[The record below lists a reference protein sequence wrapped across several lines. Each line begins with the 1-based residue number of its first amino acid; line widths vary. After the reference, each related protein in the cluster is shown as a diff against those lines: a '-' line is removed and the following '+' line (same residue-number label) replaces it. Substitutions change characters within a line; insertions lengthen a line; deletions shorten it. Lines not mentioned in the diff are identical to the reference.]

1 MAAIIT
7 NKFRIHNAE
16 SYIEGFSET
25 AATNVY
31 LFIGR
36 PQAWTDDTSPPTPVD
51 NEDTAFNAYDDMVA
65 MKRVTASDVTH
76 AVVRRDW
83 TSGTVYDEY
92 AHDYSTS
99 NTSTSGASTLFS
111 ATYYVVTEDYNV
123 YKCINNAGGATST
136 TKPTGTSTGYITTAD
151 NYVWKYMYTISA
163 ADALKFLSTDFM
175 PVKYVTSDPGAGQ
188 PYKEQWD
195 TQQAATDGEI
205 RHIVITNAGSG
216 YASAPTVTIT
226 GDGTGA
232 TATATVSAG
241 SITAVTITAEGTG
254 YTQAS
259 ITLSGGG
266 GSSGALK
273 AIISPEGG
281 HSSNP
286 VHELGGFYVMNNV
299 RLEYNDGSGDF
310 PVSNDYRRIGLV
322 RDPYNY
328 GTSVV
333 ATDTTR
339 TATKS
344 LTLLSAGLTGT
355 FTVDE
360 TITGGSSGA
369 SAKVID
375 WDSSNRI
382 LRYYQDI
389 NTGFTA
395 FTGSETVTGGGSS
408 ASGTVDTLNNP
419 EIEPDS
425 GDIMYLEHRRPINRA
440 SDQIEDIKLV
450 IEF

>member
-16 SYIEGFSET
+16 SYIEGFSES

-36 PQAWTDDTSPPTPVD
+36 PQPWTDDTSPPTPAD
-51 NEDTAFNAYDDMVA
+51 NADTNFNAYDDMVA

-92 AHDYSTS
+92 AHDYTS
-99 NTSTSGASTLFS
+99 SNQSNSGASDLFS
-111 ATYYVVTEDYNV
+111 ATFYVLTEDYNV
-123 YKCINNAGGATST
+123 YKCISNNGNTAST

-151 NYVWKYMYTISA
+151 GYEWKYMYTVSA

-195 TQQAATDGEI
+195 TQQNATDGEI
-205 RHIVITNAGSG
+205 KNILITNAGSG
-216 YASAPTVTIT
+216 YSSAPTVTIT

-241 SITAVTITAEGTG
+241 NITAVSITNEGSG
-254 YTQAS
+254 YTQAT

-266 GSSGALK
+266 GTGGAMK
-273 AIISPEGG
+273 AIISPKGG

-299 RLEYNDGSGDF
+299 RLEYNDGAGDF

-344 LTLLSAGLTGT
+344 LTLESAGLTGT
-355 FTVDE
+355 FSVDE
-360 TITGGSSGA
+360 TITGGTSGA
-369 SAKVID
+369 TAKVID
-375 WDSSNRI
+375 WDATNRI
-382 LRYYQDI
+382 VRYYQDI

-395 FTGSETVTGGGSS
+395 FQAAETVTGGTSS
-408 ASGTVDTLNNP
+408 ATGTVNAANNP

>member
-16 SYIEGFSET
+16 QYIEAFSE
-25 AATNVY
+25 ASGTNIY

-36 PQAWTDDTSPPTPVD
+36 PQPWSDDTSPPTPVD
-51 NEDTAFNAYDDMVA
+51 NNDTSFNAYDDMVA
-65 MKRVTASDVTH
+65 MKRVTASDVVH

-92 AHDYSTS
+92 AHDYS
-99 NTSTSGASTLFS
+99 STNSAASGATSLS
-111 ATYYVVTEDYNV
+111 AATYYVLTDDYNV
-123 YKCINNAGGATST
+123 YKVINNNNGGAST

-151 NYVWKYMYTISA
+151 SYVWKYMYSISA

-175 PVKYVTSDPGAGQ
+175 PVKFIASDPGAGQ
-188 PYKEQWD
+188 PYKEQYD
-195 TQQAATDGEI
+195 TQQNATDGEI
-205 RHIVITNAGSG
+205 KKINITAAGSG
-216 YASAPTVTIT
+216 YSSAPTVTIT

-232 TATATVSAG
+232 TATVTVSAG
-241 SITAVTITAEGTG
+241 SINTVTITNAGSG
-254 YTQAS
+254 YTQAT
-259 ITLSGGG
+259 ITVSGGG
-266 GSSGALK
+266 GSAGALK

-281 HSSNP
+281 HSSNAI
-286 VHELGGFYVMNNV
+286 HELGGFYVMNNV

-328 GTSVV
+328 GTSTV

-344 LTLLSAGLTGT
+344 ITFESSGLTGT
-355 FTVDE
+355 FVVDE
-360 TITGGSSGA
+360 TITGGSSSA

-375 WDSSNRI
+375 WDSTNRI
-382 LRYYQDI
+382 LRYYQDV

-395 FTGSETVTGGGSS
+395 FTSAETVTGGTSS
-408 ASGTVDTLNNP
+408 ASGTINALNNP
-419 EIEPDS
+419 EVEPDS

>member
-16 SYIEGFSET
+16 SYIEGFSE
-25 AATNVY
+25 ASGTNVY

-36 PQAWTDDTSPPTPVD
+36 PQAWTDDTAPPTPAD
-51 NEDTAFNAYDDMVA
+51 NSDTNFNAYDDMVA

-92 AHDYSTS
+92 AHDYTS
-99 NTSTSGASTLFS
+99 SNQSASGASNLYS
-111 ATYYVVTEDYNV
+111 ATFYVVTDDYNV
-123 YKCINNAGGATST
+123 YKCIFNNSGASST

-151 NYVWKYMYTISA
+151 GYVWKYMYTISA

-205 RHIVITNAGSG
+205 KLIKITNAGSG
-216 YASAPTVTIT
+216 YTSAPTVTIN

-241 SITAVTITAEGTG
+241 NITGVTITNEGTG
-254 YTQAS
+254 YTQATIA
-259 ITLSGGG
+259 ITGGG
-266 GSSGALK
+266 GSSGAMK
-273 AIISPEGG
+273 AIISPKGG

-322 RDPYNY
+322 RDPYNF

-333 ATDTTR
+333 ATDTTK

-344 LTLLSAGLTGT
+344 VTFDAVGLTGT
-355 FTVDE
+355 FVTDE
-360 TITGGSSGA
+360 TIVGGTSGA
-369 SAKVID
+369 NARVID
-375 WDSSNRI
+375 WDSTNRI

-389 NTGFTA
+389 NTQFVA
-395 FTGSETVTGGGSS
+395 FQAAETITGSTSS
-408 ASGTVDTLNNP
+408 ASGTVNSANNP
-419 EIEPDS
+419 EVEPDS
-425 GDIMYLEHRRPINRA
+425 GDIMYIEHRRPINRA

>member
-16 SYIEGFSET
+16 QYIEAFSET
-25 AATNVY
+25 AGTNIY

-36 PQAWTDDTSPPTPVD
+36 PQSWADDTSPPTPSD
-51 NEDTAFNAYDDMVA
+51 NIDTSFNAYDDMVA

-83 TSGTVYDEY
+83 TSGSIYDEF
-92 AHDYSTS
+92 AHDYSSS
-99 NTSTSGASTLFS
+99 NQSNSGASDLYS
-111 ATYYVVTEDYNV
+111 ATFYVVTDDYNV
-123 YKCINNAGGATST
+123 YKCISNNLGGTST

-175 PVKYVTSDPGAGQ
+175 PVKYVTADPGAGQ

-195 TQQAATDGEI
+195 TQQSAIAGEI
-205 RHIVITNAGSG
+205 RHITIAAAGTG
-216 YASAPTVTIT
+216 YTSAPTVTIT

-232 TATATVSAG
+232 TATVTVSSG
-241 SITAVTITAEGTG
+241 VINSVTITAEGSG
-254 YTQAS
+254 YTQAT

-266 GSSGALK
+266 GSAGALK

-281 HSSNP
+281 HSTNAVS
-286 VHELGGFYVMNNV
+286 ELGGFYVMNNV
-299 RLEYNDGSGDF
+299 RLEYADGSGDF

-322 RDPYNY
+322 RDPYNF
-328 GTSVV
+328 GTTVV
-333 ATDTTR
+333 ATDTTKS
-339 TATKS
+339 ATKS
-344 LTLLSAGLTGT
+344 IILEVSGLTGT
-355 FTVDE
+355 FVTDE
-360 TITGGSSGA
+360 TITGGTSGA

-375 WDSSNRI
+375 YDSSTRTI
-382 LRYYQDI
+382 RYYQDV
-389 NTGFTA
+389 NSGFVA
-395 FTGSETVTGGGSS
+395 FQVAETVTGGTSS
-408 ASGTVDTLNNP
+408 ASGTVNAVNNP
-419 EIEPDS
+419 EVEPDS
-425 GDIMYLEHRRPINRA
+425 GDIMYIEHRRPINRA

>member
-16 SYIEGFSET
+16 SYIEGFSES

-36 PQAWTDDTSPPTPVD
+36 PQPWTDDTSPPTPAD
-51 NEDTAFNAYDDMVA
+51 NSDTNFNAYDDMVA

-92 AHDYSTS
+92 AHDYTS
-99 NTSTSGASTLFS
+99 SNQSNSGASDLFS
-111 ATYYVVTEDYNV
+111 ATFYVLTEDYNV
-123 YKCINNAGGATST
+123 YKCISNNGNTAST

-151 NYVWKYMYTISA
+151 GYEWKYMYTVSA

-195 TQQAATDGEI
+195 TQQNATDGEI
-205 RHIVITNAGSG
+205 KNILITNAGSG
-216 YASAPTVTIT
+216 YSSAPTVTIT

-241 SITAVTITAEGTG
+241 NITAVSITNEGSG
-254 YTQAS
+254 YTQAT

-266 GSSGALK
+266 GTGGAMK
-273 AIISPEGG
+273 AIISPKGG

-299 RLEYNDGSGDF
+299 RLEYNDGAGDF

-344 LTLLSAGLTGT
+344 LTLESAGLTGT
-355 FTVDE
+355 FVVDE
-360 TITGGSSGA
+360 TITGGTSGA
-369 SAKVID
+369 TAKVID
-375 WDSSNRI
+375 WDATNRI
-382 LRYYQDI
+382 VRYYQDI

-395 FTGSETVTGGGSS
+395 FQAAETVTGGTSS
-408 ASGTVDTLNNP
+408 ATGTVNAANNP

>member
-16 SYIEGFSET
+16 SYIEGFSEA

-83 TSGTVYDEY
+83 NSGTVYDEY
-92 AHDYSTS
+92 AHDYSST
-99 NTSTSGASTLFS
+99 NTANSGATNLFS

-123 YKCINNAGGATST
+123 YKCISNNGNSAST

-151 NYVWKYMYTISA
+151 SYVWKYMYTISA

-195 TQQAATDGEI
+195 TQQAAVAGEI
-205 RHIVITNAGSG
+205 RHIVITNGGGG
-216 YASAPTVTIT
+216 YATAPTVTIT

-241 SITAVTITAEGTG
+241 VITAVTITAEGSG

-286 VHELGGFYVMNNV
+286 VHELGGYYVMNNV

-344 LTLLSAGLTGT
+344 VTLLSAGLTGT
-355 FTVDE
+355 FVVDE

-395 FTGSETVTGGGSS
+395 FTASETVTGGTSS
-408 ASGTVDTLNNP
+408 AAGTVDTVNNP